1 MSDPGFKHLNIL
13 TDIHV
18 HVTKWCWMY
27 AGKIISHK
35 QSIFITLLIKKSLTR
50 KETTAP
56 LSIMDHLPP
65 KTKKT
70 NTPVDGANCKSKQW
84 KVIWC

>member
-1 MSDPGFKHLNIL
+1 MSDPGFKHFNIL

-27 AGKIISHK
+27 AGNIIPHK
-35 QSIFITLLIKKSLTR
+35 QSIFITLLIKKSLT
-50 KETTAP
+50 KKKTTAP

-65 KTKKT
+65 KTKKL
-70 NTPVDGANCKSKQW
+70 TPLSMVLIANQNNEK
-84 KVIWC
+84 